1 MLKDMTDAELERYAK
16 KHVSLDSR
24 DLIRELLN
32 RWLKEKKVVKFEQ
45 V

>member
-24 DLIRELLN
+24 DLIRELLK
-32 RWLKEKKVVKFEQ
+32 RWLKAKKVVKIEQ

>member
-24 DLIRELLN
+24 DLIRELLK
-32 RWLKEKKVVKFEQ
+32 RWLKAKKVVKFEQ

>member
-24 DLIRELLN
+24 DLIRELLK
-32 RWLKEKKVVKFEQ
+32 RWLKAKKVVKLG
-45 V
+45 

>member
-16 KHVSLDSR
+16 KHISLDSR
-24 DLIRELLN
+24 DLIRELLK
-32 RWLKEKKVVKFEQ
+32 RWLKAKKVVKLEQ

>member
-16 KHVSLDSR
+16 KHISLDSR
-24 DLIRELLN
+24 DLIRELLK
-32 RWLKEKKVVKFEQ
+32 RWLKAKKVVKIEQ

>member
-24 DLIRELLN
+24 DLIRELLK
-32 RWLKEKKVVKFEQ
+32 RWLKAKKVVKLEQ